1 MHARQLISRAVRQI
15 ELESVEIPDAP
26 ASGGIIATAGVTLI
40 SPGTEVANYLG
51 KTTQRTPETTEPY
64 LPGYSFA
71 GIVTA
76 AHPDA
81 PFEVGDRIAGPL
93 PHASVADEAL
103 PERLARMTRIP
114 DGVSDTEA
122 AFTQLAAIALN
133 AVRAGEIQLGHRV
146 VVIGAGLVGLLA
158 AQLARLNG
166 AHPVVTL
173 DLIPERRAKAA
184 ELGFASLDSSDAQD
198 QAALHELAPAGFD
211 VVIEA
216 TGSPLAFVPALRLAT
231 RGGRVVLLGSTRGT
245 IPDFSPYDDIH
256 LKGLTVVGAHVST
269 SPRQATVRDKWTEA
283 ENRRLLLELIAD
295 GRLDVDGLVTDL
307 VAPTEAPA
315 AFDALADHPAQHL
328 GIAIDWSRP

>member
-1 MHARQLISRAVRQI
+1 MLARQLVSRAVRQMD
-15 ELESVEIPDAP
+15 LEPVDLPEEPAP
-26 ASGGIIATAGVTLI
+26 GGIIATAGVTLI

-51 KTTQRTPETTEPY
+51 RTTQRTPETTEPY
-64 LPGYSFA
+64 VPGYSFA
-71 GIVTA
+71 GVVTA

-81 PFEVGDRIAGPL
+81 PFRVGERIAGPL
-93 PHASVADEAL
+93 PHASAADEAR

-133 AVRAGEIQLGHRV
+133 AVRAGELQLGQRV
-146 VVIGAGLVGLLA
+146 VVVGAGLVGLLA

-173 DLIPERRAKAA
+173 DLMPERRARAVQ
-184 ELGFASLDSSDAQD
+184 LGFASFDTSDPAD
-198 QAALHELAPAGFD
+198 EAALHSLAPDGFD

-216 TGSPLAFVPALRLAT
+216 TGSPMAFVPALRLAA
-231 RGGRVVLLGSTRGT
+231 RGGRVVLLGSTRGAV
-245 IPDFSPYDDIH
+245 PDFSPYDDIH

-269 SPRQATVRDKWTEA
+269 SPRQATARDKWTEA
-283 ENRRLLLELIAD
+283 ENRRVLLELIAE
-295 GRLDVDGLVTDL
+295 GRLDVASLVTDT
-307 VAPTEAPA
+307 VGPHQASA
-315 AFDALADHPAQHL
+315 AFDDLADRPAEHL